1 MHTTRI
7 DCTKTAELTEPVSIL
22 ACKTL
27 FTDIYSW
34 YSIISLLVYIYMC
47 VFDGLFWSVLWHRET
62 ELLDLLGS
70 GDLPDSQAAL
80 GLQVSCIFDIS
91 ENILMSVLH
100 FVAYSVFIFF
110 TSHSL
115 AIFTSPWR

>member
-1 MHTTRI
+1 VVF
-7 DCTKTAELTEPVSIL
+7 DNFFVSI
-22 ACKTL
+22 
-27 FTDIYSW
+27 
-34 YSIISLLVYIYMC
+34 YIYIC

-70 GDLPDSQAAL
+70 GDPPDSQAAL

>member
-27 FTDIYSW
+27 FFVVFDNFFV
-34 YSIISLLVYIYMC
+34 SI
-47 VFDGLFWSVLWHRET
+47 FDGLFWSVLWHRET

-70 GDLPDSQAAL
+70 GDPPDSQAAL